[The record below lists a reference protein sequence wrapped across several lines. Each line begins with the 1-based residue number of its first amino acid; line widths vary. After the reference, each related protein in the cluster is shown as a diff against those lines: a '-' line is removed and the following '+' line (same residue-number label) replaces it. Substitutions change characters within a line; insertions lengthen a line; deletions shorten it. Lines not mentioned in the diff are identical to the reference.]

1 MNVVNV
7 FCQLIVIFLFLKSN
21 KSTWTREIITNHTLK
36 TNSNLYPPK
45 TKQVQNN
52 PHGHP
57 HRAVDRPKIRGSL
70 RRQGKR
76 KKAFLL
82 SLLFQVI
89 LKWYIYTFSKVYC
102 SDILDAITKDFFARK
117 GGAMDETT
125 HVTDIQVEDKK
136 RKKLFHFLR
145 WPHLPTGLATNEQ
158 VPHCGNR
165 ERNIVLL
172 SFRRPGRTIR

>member
-1 MNVVNV
+1 MNVL
-7 FCQLIVIFLFLKSN
+7 CQLIVIFLFLKSN

-172 SFRRPGRTIR
+172 SFRRPGRTTR